1 MKRTCCNLYVCL
13 RGVILDVVPDRSEET
28 FINSLKKFISSR
40 GCPAKLL
47 SDNGGVFVPDITQKC
62 VSSRNVKSDS
72 SLKETPWF
80 G

>member
-13 RGVILDVVPDRSEET
+13 SGVILDVVPDRSEET

-40 GCPAKLL
+40 GCPA
-47 SDNGGVFVPDITQKC
+47 VPDITQKC

-72 SLKETPWF
+72 SLEETPWF